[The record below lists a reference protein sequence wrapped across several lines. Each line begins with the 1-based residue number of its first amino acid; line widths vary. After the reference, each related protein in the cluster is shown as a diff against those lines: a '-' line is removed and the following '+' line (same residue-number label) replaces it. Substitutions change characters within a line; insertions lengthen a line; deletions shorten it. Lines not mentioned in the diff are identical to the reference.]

1 MTMDCQPYTADKP
14 SAAHMRDAVRL
25 VGVELGGTKCVCICA
40 DGDGHILDE
49 VRIPTTTAAP
59 TLSAIEA
66 ALDRWAPF
74 DALGIGCFGPLQLD
88 TAVADWGELTS
99 TPKPGWGG
107 ANVGARL
114 RDRYRVPTGLETD
127 VIAAA
132 FGEARWGAGQGFADI
147 AYVTIGTGVGVGLLA
162 GGRPLGGFSHG
173 ELGHLRLARAP
184 GDHWPGHC
192 PYHGDCVEGLVSG
205 PAIAA
210 RTGRPATAL
219 AADDP
224 VWNGVAYTIGALLHA
239 IVLTA
244 APRRIILGGG
254 VMDQPQLL
262 PMIRAALTASLN
274 GYVVHD
280 LVGKGLSSFVVAP
293 ALGSRAGP
301 LGAIAIA
308 DRILRAVP
316 CQAPGDVARL
326 HRLPS

>member
-1 MTMDCQPYTADKP
+1 M
-14 SAAHMRDAVRL
+14 RL

-40 DGDGHILDE
+40 DGDGRILDE
-49 VRIPTTTAAP
+49 VRIPTTTAAS
-59 TLSAIEA
+59 TLAAIEA
-66 ALDRWAPF
+66 ALDGWAPF

-88 TAVADWGELTS
+88 PAVADWGDLTS
-99 TPKPGWGG
+99 TPKPGWAG

-114 RDRYRVPTGLETD
+114 RDRYGVPTGLETD

-132 FGEARWGAGQGFADI
+132 VGEARWGAAQGLSDI

-162 GGRPLGGFSHG
+162 GGRPLGGFGHG
-173 ELGHLRLARAP
+173 ELGHLRLARAA
-184 GDHWPGHC
+184 GDGWPGSC

-210 RTGRPATAL
+210 RIGRSAADLAT
-219 AADDP
+219 DDP
-224 VWNGVAYTIGALLHA
+224 VWTGVAHTIGALLHA

-262 PMIRAALTASLN
+262 PMVRTALRVSLN

-280 LVGKGLSSFVVAP
+280 LLGAGLVSYVLAP
-293 ALGSRAGP
+293 ALGGRAGP

-308 DRILRAVP
+308 DRVWRTDP
-316 CQAPGDVARL
+316 RHAPGDAEPPARL
-326 HRLPS
+326 TS